1 MIFKE
6 RERQL
11 RQRLLW
17 QQQCCCCCF
26 LTFFS
31 LEENCKGRVVEAVV
45 VSNLKQKSWSF
56 FMIVWSIFE
65 QVVPVIQSLEMLV
78 NKNCWQNSFSVTL
91 LLLRTSVLI
100 SLKSNDPWGIS
111 ICTFKWVLQ
120 KTFWSCTKEGPA
132 ATGSAGPWTTTA
144 ESTTKKVKAAPWFS
158 SFEKKNWIFQ
168 KENRVQCLI
177 TK

>member
-45 VSNLKQKSWSF
+45 VSNLKKSWSF

-65 QVVPVIQSLEMLV
+65 QVVPVIQSLEMLVLEV

-144 ESTTKKVKAAPWFS
+144 ESTAKKWKQLLGFLLLRRKIGFFKRKIVCNA
-158 SFEKKNWIFQ
+158 
-168 KENRVQCLI
+168 
-177 TK
+177 